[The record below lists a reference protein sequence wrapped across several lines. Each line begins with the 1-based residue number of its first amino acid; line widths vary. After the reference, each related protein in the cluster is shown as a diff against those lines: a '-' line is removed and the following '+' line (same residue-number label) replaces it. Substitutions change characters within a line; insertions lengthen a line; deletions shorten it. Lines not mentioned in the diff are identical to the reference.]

1 MKRIHLVHMDGHQ
14 NLQNDTE
21 RNSLRKHSDIQVKF
35 SLSNHNQNI
44 TFISSENHSK
54 DWGREKKKEN
64 SYSLLYLLRPPNPNM
79 LLPII
84 FIQLCHETKLK

>member
-1 MKRIHLVHMDGHQ
+1 MKLVHMDGHQ

-21 RNSLRKHSDIQVKF
+21 RNSLRKHSYIQVKF

-44 TFISSENHSK
+44 TFISSENPSK

-64 SYSLLYLLRPPNPNM
+64 GYSLLYLLRPPNPNM

-84 FIQLCHETKLK
+84 FIQLRHETKLK